1 MTFSLKLVVT
11 IKEDLHFR
19 RVMGGEESVHR
30 MGSYLH
36 WNALTITL
44 TLFISLASID
54 FLKDSNDWGQIYI
67 LIFLIIVALALLI
80 TSTNYFIEG
89 AKGLARRAGIA
100 EVVIGLTI
108 VSIGTSLPEILFT
121 TTSAIKSTADPN
133 LANLAIGNIY
143 GSVLVQITLV
153 LGIVVFL
160 RPLEIRPA
168 WLRRDGVLMLLSILT
183 LTALLWEG
191 GGLSRIEGAILCLI
205 YIVYIM
211 WLLNDRESIKE
222 DELELDS
229 VSSSSAISW
238 SGTAYFFM
246 LLIGLT
252 MAIYAANEFVSN
264 ATDIAYKL
272 DVPHSIVGATITGL
286 GTSLPELTVAM
297 VAARKS
303 QGVAI
308 GTLIG
313 SNITDPL
320 LSIGIAAMA
329 NPISMTSA
337 ATPLLANLIIPATL
351 LGVFICLVMMW
362 SGYKFSRYEGLILM
376 AFYLIYIILIE
387 LHRQGYIT
395 L

>member
-1 MTFSLKLVVT
+1 
-11 IKEDLHFR
+11 
-19 RVMGGEESVHR
+19 MGGEKGVQS
-30 MGSYLH
+30 MGSFLH

-44 TLFISLASID
+44 ALFISLASIN
-54 FLKDSNDWGQIYI
+54 FLKDSNDWEQIYI
-67 LIFLIIVALALLI
+67 LIFLIIIALALLI

-121 TTSAIKSTADPN
+121 TTSAIKSTSDPN
-133 LANLAIGNIY
+133 LADLAIGNIY

-153 LGIVVFL
+153 LGIVVLFK
-160 RPLEIRPA
+160 PLEIRPA
-168 WLRRDGVLMLLSILT
+168 WLKRDGLLMFLSILT

-191 GGLSRIEGAILCLI
+191 GGLSRVEGAILCLI
-205 YIVYIM
+205 YVVYIM
-211 WLLNDRESIKE
+211 WILNDREDIKE
-222 DELELDS
+222 DELELD
-229 VSSSSAISW
+229 VENSSSTLSW
-238 SGTAYFFM
+238 SGTAYFVM

-252 MAIYAANEFVSN
+252 MAVYAANELVSN
-264 ATDIAYKL
+264 ATDVAYKL
-272 DVPHSIVGATITGL
+272 NVPHAIVGATVTGL

-329 NPISMTSA
+329 NPISMTSG

-362 SGYKFSRYEGLILM
+362 SGYKFSRFEGIILIV
-376 AFYLIYIILIE
+376 FYLIYIALIE
-387 LHRQGYIT
+387 LHRQGFIT